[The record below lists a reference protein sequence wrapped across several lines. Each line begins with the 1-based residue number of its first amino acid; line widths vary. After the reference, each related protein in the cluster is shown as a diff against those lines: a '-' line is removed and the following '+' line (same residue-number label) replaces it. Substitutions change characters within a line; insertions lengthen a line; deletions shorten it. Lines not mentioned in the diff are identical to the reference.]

1 VVTETEYYAQN
12 GDTDRTLLV
21 AGGEQDAA
29 GLVADEALGDPR
41 GTRRRARSRG
51 GAALLDHGLGA
62 EHLGDERVAARAG
75 LELVHLDE
83 HRLPLRRRRRR
94 RHGYG
99 KKNTGE

>member
-1 VVTETEYYAQN
+1 MDQRFKHKITT
-12 GDTDRTLLV
+12 
-21 AGGEQDAA
+21 DAA

-41 GTRRRARSRG
+41 GTRRRARARSRG

-83 HRLPLRRRRRR
+83 HRLPLRRRRR
-94 RHGYG
+94 HGYG